1 MNTSFTKYWNRL
13 AGVGLVT
20 LLTAGFAT
28 VTAAQSV
35 AGKAF
40 CTYVQTPVAS
50 SGRTALVVLPAVS
63 GTDGSEADGSGG
75 TLDVPG
81 ALSAEFLKSITSG
94 ELGAAESGAQST
106 SSAEN
111 VNVLDGLITADALVA
126 NVRSRVAGGAA
137 VSDADGSTFSNLVV
151 AGVPVTSGDGAVEP
165 NTRIDLSGVGY
176 VVLNEQ
182 LRSGDGVS
190 SSGLTVNMIHVYL
203 KGLLGATTGEI
214 IVGSATSKVQ

>member
-1 MNTSFTKYWNRL
+1 MNASIMKYSNRL

-20 LLTAGFAT
+20 LLTAGV
-28 VTAAQSV
+28 VTAAPAQSV
-35 AGKAF
+35 LGSAY

-75 TLDVPG
+75 TLNVPG

-94 ELGAAESGAQST
+94 ELGTPESGSQST

-111 VNVLDGLITADALVA
+111 INVLSGLITADALVA
-126 NVRSRVAGGAA
+126 NVRSRVAGSTA
-137 VSDADGSTFSNLVV
+137 VSDGDGSSFSNLVV
-151 AGVPVTSGDGAVEP
+151 AGVPVTSGDGSVAP
-165 NTRIDLSGVGY
+165 NTRINLSGVGY

-190 SSGLTVNMIHVYL
+190 TSGLTVNMIHVYL
-203 KGLLGATTGEI
+203 KNMLGGSAGEI
-214 IVGSATSKVQ
+214 VVGSASSKVQ

>member
-1 MNTSFTKYWNRL
+1 MNTSITKYWNRL

-28 VTAAQSV
+28 VTAAQSP
-35 AGKAF
+35 AGAAY

-63 GTDGSEADGSGG
+63 GTDGSEADASGG
-75 TLDVPG
+75 TLNLPG
-81 ALSAEFLKSITSG
+81 ALSAEFLKTITTG
-94 ELGAAESGAQST
+94 ALGTAESGAQST

-111 VNVLDGLITADALVA
+111 IDVLGGLITADGLVA
-126 NVRSRVAGGAA
+126 NVRTRVAGGVA

-151 AGVPVTSGDGAVEP
+151 AGVPVTSGDGAVAP
-165 NTRIDLSGVGY
+165 NTRINLAGVGY

-182 LRSGDGVS
+182 LRSGDGAS
-190 SSGLTVNMIHVYL
+190 TSGLTVNMIHVYL
-203 KGLLGATTGEI
+203 KGLLGATTGQI
-214 IVGSATSKVQ
+214 IVGSASSSVQ